1 MLQFI
6 RSVIFFIGMVIVLP
20 LVIAP
25 LLICAFCPIKMRYTI
40 ASRFAVFNIWWLK
53 ITVGIYCEVIGGHHI
68 PKTPCV
74 ILSNHQSTWE
84 TFMLQLVFPAQ
95 VWVIKKQLLYIPIFG
110 WGIALLKPIVISR
123 SRQLSALKKIIKQ
136 GKQRLKLGLW
146 VVIFPEGTRQKKV
159 GHYQSGAA
167 MIAKSAQVPILPIY
181 HNAGDFW
188 KKGQFMKQSGTI
200 KFIIGLPLESAHKS
214 AKELSFE
221 VEKWAKAQEKILH
234 LKV

>member
-6 RSVIFFIGMVIVLP
+6 RSAIFFIGMVIVLP
-20 LVIAP
+20 LVVAP
-25 LLICAFCPIKMRYTI
+25 LLMCAFCPIKVRYAI
-40 ASRFAVFNIWWLK
+40 ALRFAVFNIWWLK
-53 ITVGIYCEVIGGHHI
+53 ITVGICYEVIGRQHI

-110 WGIALLKPIVISR
+110 WGMALLKPIVINR
-123 SRQLSALKKIIKQ
+123 KEQLNALKKIIKQ
-136 GKQRLKLGLW
+136 GKNRLKLGLW
-146 VVIFPEGTRQKKV
+146 VVIFPEGMRQKKV

-167 MIAKSAQVPILPIY
+167 MIAKSAQVPIVPVY

-188 KKGQFMKQSGTI
+188 KKKQFIKQPGVI

-214 AKELSFE
+214 AKDLSFE

-234 LKV
+234 L